1 MKGEGPAPSAVGR
14 EPWVPARGDRQRP
27 LEPRSGG
34 GAGGPSNCISST
46 FLASSSRGHT
56 ENTALR
62 AQNIPRWRRRFSCH
76 ACRLTEDSPR
86 DARLPS
92 AALGAQGCPRSAVL
106 SRVCAGRG
114 GGSPPS
120 GWQLLPAAGH
130 RLCRTRWKEARS
142 WAWRDKLGLSGVD
155 RRQAPQQRTRPGQ
168 VTRAAAGLCSC
179 PRVRGT
185 PVCEA
190 CLVSQPLSQ
199 LASREAEGFEMAL
212 KFIII
217 RWRPHS
223 LYCATYFGNC

>member
-14 EPWVPARGDRQRP
+14 EPWVPARGDPQRP

-46 FLASSSRGHT
+46 FLAVPVGATLRS
-56 ENTALR
+56 TALR
-62 AQNIPRWRRRFSCH
+62 AQNTPRWRRRFSCH

-86 DARLPS
+86 DAPPPS
-92 AALGAQGCPRSAVL
+92 AALGAQGCPRSAVR
-106 SRVCAGRG
+106 SRVYAGRG
-114 GGSPPS
+114 GGSPRS

-130 RLCRTRWKEARS
+130 RLCRTRWQEAPR

-155 RRQAPQQRTRPGQ
+155 RRQAPQQRTRAGP
-168 VTRAAAGLCSC
+168 VTQRLLVFVRVHVCGAHQCVRRALCPSHC
-179 PRVRGT
+179 HNCHRGK
-185 PVCEA
+185 
-190 CLVSQPLSQ
+190 Q
-199 LASREAEGFEMAL
+199 GFEMAL

-223 LYCATYFGNC
+223 LYCATCFGNG